1 MFRAFYFPTK
11 TISCSIERIMK
22 KRNIYTLLT
31 IFIVIAFWL
40 FDNFYVKETYGG
52 EKDTGK
58 VSSNVSVLFPTST
71 TGVIIDH
78 NYYSLSYNERYEQAE
93 WVAYEMKKAYL
104 TYDDRKRP
112 YFIEDPLVRTKSA
125 DWKNYRGSGFDRG
138 HLCPAGDM
146 RFSESAY
153 NQTFYTSN
161 ISPQENAFNGGI
173 WNRLEQK
180 VRYWTK
186 AYGSVFVVTGGV
198 LENGLEEIGEEDVA
212 VPRYFYKI
220 IAKGDVD
227 NLEVLAFLM
236 PHEDSALPLQ
246 KFLVSVDSLEKMTGI
261 NFFVELPDDREDLL
275 ENEVRVKGWKF

>member
-1 MFRAFYFPTK
+1 
-11 TISCSIERIMK
+11 MK

-31 IFIVIAFWL
+31 LLLIIAFWL
-40 FDNFYVKETYGG
+40 FDNFYEVETY
-52 EKDTGK
+52 EDDYDSGK
-58 VSSNVSVLFPTST
+58 VGKNVKMLFPTST
-71 TGVIIDH
+71 TGVIVDH

-93 WVAYEMKKAYL
+93 WVAYELKKEYL

-112 YFIEDPLVRTKSA
+112 YFIEDPRVRTKSA

-186 AYGSVFVVTGGV
+186 TYDGVFVVTGGV
-198 LENGLEEIGEEDVA
+198 LEEGLEEIGEEDVA
-212 VPRYFYKI
+212 VPKFFYKI
-220 IAKGDVD
+220 IAKGNNE

-236 PHEDSALPLQ
+236 PHKESTLPLE
-246 KFLVSVDSLEKMTGI
+246 KFLVPVDSLEKLTGI
-261 NFFVELPDDREDLL
+261 DFFAKLPNDREDRL
-275 ENEVRVKGWKF
+275 EKEVLIEGWKF

>member
-1 MFRAFYFPTK
+1 
-11 TISCSIERIMK
+11 MK

-31 IFIVIAFWL
+31 LLLIIAFWL
-40 FDNFYVKETYGG
+40 FDNFYEKETY
-52 EKDTGK
+52 EDDYNSGK
-58 VSSNVSVLFPTST
+58 VGKNVKMLFPTST
-71 TGVIIDH
+71 TGVIVDH

-93 WVAYEMKKAYL
+93 WVAYELKKEYL

-112 YFIEDPLVRTKSA
+112 YFIEDPRVRTKSA

-186 AYGSVFVVTGGV
+186 KYNGVFVVTGGV
-198 LENGLEEIGEEDVA
+198 LQEGLDEIGEEDVA
-212 VPRYFYKI
+212 VPKFFYKI
-220 IAKGDVD
+220 IAKGNVEK
-227 NLEVLAFLM
+227 LEVLAFLM
-236 PHEDSALPLQ
+236 PHKESSLPLE
-246 KFLVSVDSLEKMTGI
+246 KFLVPVDSLEKLTGI
-261 NFFVELPDDREDLL
+261 DFFAKLPKNREERL
-275 ENEVRVKGWKF
+275 EKEVLIKGWKF

>member
-1 MFRAFYFPTK
+1 MFRAFYFPLRPSPVVLRT
-11 TISCSIERIMK
+11 MK
-22 KRNIYTLLT
+22 KRNIYTLLI
-31 IFIVIAFWL
+31 IFVIITFWL
-40 FDNFYVKETYGG
+40 FDNFYEKETYGG
-52 EKDTGK
+52 ENDAGK
-58 VSSNVSVLFPTST
+58 LSPYVSVLFPTST

-78 NYYSLSYNERYEQAE
+78 NYYSLSYNELYEQAE

-104 TYDDRKRP
+104 TYEDRKRP

-180 VRYWTK
+180 VRYWSK

-198 LENGLEEIGEEDVA
+198 LEDGLVEIGEEDVA
-212 VPRYFYKI
+212 VPKYFYKI
-220 IAKGDVD
+220 VAKGDIEK
-227 NLEVLAFLM
+227 LEVLAFLM
-236 PHEDSALPLQ
+236 PHEESSLPLEN
-246 KFLVSVDSLEKMTGI
+246 FLVSVDSLEKMTCI
-261 NFFVELPDDREDLL
+261 NFFVKLPDDMEIRL
-275 ENEVRVKGWKF
+275 EKEVCIKGWKF